1 MKLLTSS
8 RFYRRISGNVV
19 KVRDSIWK
27 KRRLAAPPSMLVPEE
42 KTVLFD
48 SDDFF
53 HRAYDE
59 GLERSGT
66 PDRGPRRRSRFF
78 NLMQALESTTGLPGG
93 AVECGCWRG
102 LSSFLTCEYLR
113 RENALFRGYG
123 FTVIDSFEGLSEP
136 GLEDSI
142 ERDIIRGGKARKGKP
157 FKGSG
162 AYAASMDHVRGV
174 LGEFPDVELV
184 KGWIPQV
191 LATLPEREYRF
202 VHVDLDLYAPILEA
216 FRYFY
221 PRLLRG
227 GVLVSDD
234 YGSLFWPGAKR
245 AVEEFCQESGAR
257 LLASVTG
264 QAIVMKL

>member
-1 MKLLTSS
+1 MNSFTRS
-8 RFYRRISGNVV
+8 RFYKTVSRNVV
-19 KVRDSIWK
+19 KAREAIWK
-27 KRRLAAPPSMLVPEE
+27 ERRSSASPSDPIPDE

-48 SDDFF
+48 ADDFF
-53 HRAYDE
+53 HRAYDR
-59 GLERSGT
+59 GLDRSGT

-102 LSSFLTCEYLR
+102 LSSLLTCEYLR
-113 RENALFRGYG
+113 RENALFRGDG
-123 FTVIDSFEGLSEP
+123 FTIIDSFEGLSEP
-136 GLEDSI
+136 TLEDSI
-142 ERDIIRGGKARKGKP
+142 ERDLVRGGKTRKGRP
-157 FKGSG
+157 FKGAG
-162 AYAASMDHVRGV
+162 AYAASLDHVREV

-191 LATLPEREYRF
+191 LATLPEREYRY
-202 VHVDLDLYAPILEA
+202 VHVDLDLYAPILDA

-221 PRLLRG
+221 PRLVRG